1 MEHRGFALA
10 LDALGQGAALG
21 LHWRPI
27 HYRTRS
33 NPPCCDSKNNHPDG
47 WLFFGGD
54 ELYYQV
60 QQRIEEKEE
69 VHMNLW

>member
-1 MEHRGFALA
+1 MKEHISFE
-10 LDALGQGAALG
+10 
-21 LHWRPI
+21 
-27 HYRTRS
+27 
-33 NPPCCDSKNNHPDG
+33 K
-47 WLFFGGD
+47 D

>member
-1 MEHRGFALA
+1 MPTC
-10 LDALGQGAALG
+10 GQASSMRAMPENEIPPAPPGD
-21 LHWRPI
+21 
-27 HYRTRS
+27 HYS
-33 NPPCCDSKNNHPDG
+33 H
-47 WLFFGGD
+47 D